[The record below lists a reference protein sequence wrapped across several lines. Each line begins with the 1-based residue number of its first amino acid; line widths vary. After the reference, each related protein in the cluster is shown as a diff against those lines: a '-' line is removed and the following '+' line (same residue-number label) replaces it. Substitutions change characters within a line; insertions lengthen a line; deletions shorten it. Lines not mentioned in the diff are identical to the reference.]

1 MAGKTAEMAMRPLQD
16 VFMLERETELNMG
29 TLKNI
34 IATGHS
40 ERYQISMPCVQ
51 RHTEGHRGTQ
61 RHTEA
66 YRVMW
71 SRCRTEMDVVAYSM
85 DTKVVR
91 TRHGYSH
98 GYRHGYM

>member
-40 ERYQISMPCVQ
+40 ERYQLSMPCV
-51 RHTEGHRGTQ
+51 E

-66 YRVMW
+66 HRGVQ
-71 SRCRTEMDVVAYSM
+71 SHVVALPY
-85 DTKVVR
+85 R
-91 TRHGYSH
+91 IGYSCIQ
-98 GYRHGYM
+98 M